1 MLLIWKTTLTK
12 ILSMRLNLELGHT
25 YVIAAMF
32 YECFCRSGWAG
43 FFFFFWHITH
53 CPSRLGFFFSDPPAC
68 QVFPQICTPFSNPG
82 R

>member
-32 YECFCRSGWAG
+32 YECFCRSGWAV
-43 FFFFFWHITH
+43 FFFFFFGT
-53 CPSRLGFFFSDPPAC
+53 
-68 QVFPQICTPFSNPG
+68 
-82 R
+82 